1 MKKTLP
7 VGPKAGYGE
16 CLAAAWEVQPSQVKS
31 VEVPLLRVTEDS
43 ALARV
48 QSPKKPKGHQA
59 WRVELWTLGAVVSQ
73 VLRIVNNNHP
83 APRAPE
89 NHHQKAEPEGIF
101 TEFSEPT
108 GVFDSFWEAHQPVS
122 D

>member
-1 MKKTLP
+1 MLH
-7 VGPKAGYGE
+7 
-16 CLAAAWEVQPSQVKS
+16 
-31 VEVPLLRVTEDS
+31 VTEDS

-48 QSPKKPKGHQA
+48 QSPKKPKGHEV

-73 VLRIVNNNHP
+73 VLRIINNNHP
-83 APRAPE
+83 TPRAPE

-101 TEFSEPT
+101 AEFSEPT